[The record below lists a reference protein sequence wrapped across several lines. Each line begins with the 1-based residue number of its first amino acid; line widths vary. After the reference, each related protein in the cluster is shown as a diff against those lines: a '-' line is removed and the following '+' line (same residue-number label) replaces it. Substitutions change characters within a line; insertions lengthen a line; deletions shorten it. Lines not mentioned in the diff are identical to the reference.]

1 MTSPYR
7 WIWEFALRARFED
20 DSERLRLVEIL
31 EDSQSYPTENPD
43 ARLALYQ
50 QGKELAE
57 KLQEPW
63 WVVVF
68 EYWTSETLLYYKH
81 DPEGALKVA
90 ARMVIET
97 RKPQYA
103 SQPERVGLS
112 LNFIAAYSRID
123 PIGYE
128 SQIRGAIVAGEK
140 DWNLFEGFYEVYWQ
154 LRTRFLSAIGD
165 PEAVE
170 VAWEHFRVGHNHQA
184 RHDPTGH
191 YVIYALADLLP
202 ALWQFDREEARQ
214 HTAELAELGQILSP
228 LSDNARL
235 ETVFTMWRA
244 LGAHLEGQE
253 QAAQAFYRRAFEKQN
268 HLAPPRNAIFAAAIC
283 FHEEREEWDKVLELC
298 EEAAQI
304 AEAHS
309 LRFESAVLRLK
320 QCQVAHQIG
329 RDVAEP
335 ALKLRAISSGLPS
348 KNHWEKKIEE
358 LTKPH

>member
-7 WIWEFALRARFED
+7 WIWEFALRAEQED
-20 DSERLRLVEIL
+20 DADRLRLVEIL
-31 EDSQSYPTENPD
+31 ETSQSYPTENPD

-50 QGKELAE
+50 QGRELAE
-57 KLQEPW
+57 QLQEPW

-68 EYWTSETLLYYKH
+68 EYWISETLLYYKH

-103 SQPERVGLS
+103 AQPERVGLS
-112 LNFIAAYSRID
+112 LNFIAAYSKID

-128 SQIRGAIVAGEK
+128 AQIRGAIAAGEK

-154 LRTRFLSAIGD
+154 LRTRFLFAIGD
-165 PEAVE
+165 PAAVE
-170 VAWEHFRVGHNHQA
+170 VAWEHFRVGYNHQA
-184 RHDPTGH
+184 HHDPSGH

-202 ALWQFDREEARQ
+202 ALWQFDREEARL

-228 LSDNARL
+228 LSDNERL

-244 LGAHLEGQE
+244 LGAHLEGNEQE
-253 QAAQAFYRRAFEKQN
+253 AQQFYRRAFEKQK
-268 HLAPPRNAIFAAAIC
+268 HLAPPQNAIFGAAIC
-283 FHEEREEWDKVLELC
+283 FHEEREEWHKVFDVC

-309 LRFESAVLRLK
+309 LRFEAAGLRLK
-320 QCQVAHQIG
+320 QCEAASRIG
-329 RDVAEP
+329 LDMQEP
-335 ALKLRAISSGLPS
+335 ARKLRAVSSGLPS
-348 KNHWEKKIEE
+348 KNYWEKKIEA
-358 LTKPH
+358 LSKLP